1 MGSKTPEAEVRGAA
15 VAVDELLELELEG
28 AEIEL
33 LELELLELEARG
45 ALELLDAELLEL
57 ELLEAEVVE
66 AELLELLVDVDGTFV
81 LAAKLL
87 DAEVEGALQLER
99 SLCTLS
105 TPSDGDLTSKLRKN
119 FRSYGPWL
127 SFWDCSC
134 SSFCSQS

>member
-45 ALELLDAELLEL
+45 AL